1 MLAFGDLSW
10 VPFTYTLQARYLVLF
25 PRVLALWEVIG
36 IVGVYLAGMYIF
48 RASNS
53 QKDAFRTNPTDLSVA
68 REFLSFLFFSFSFL
82 QQTKTNQCNSTDL
95 KTMGTKRGT
104 KLIIS
109 GWWGTARHINYFGD
123 WLMGLAYCLPCG
135 FDSVIPYFF
144 AIYFAILLIHR
155 ERRDDHACHKK
166 YGADWKRYCDLV
178 RWRIVP
184 FLY

>member
-1 MLAFGDLSW
+1 
-10 VPFTYTLQARYLVLF
+10 
-25 PRVLALWEVIG
+25 
-36 IVGVYLAGMYIF
+36 
-48 RASNS
+48 
-53 QKDAFRTNPTDLSVA
+53 
-68 REFLSFLFFSFSFL
+68 
-82 QQTKTNQCNSTDL
+82 
-95 KTMGTKRGT
+95 MGTQRGT